1 MEPSRSRTFEWQ
13 DPALSVAALAGK
25 SGLAFLRSMIAGEI
39 PMPPIAQALGFAL
52 TAAEEGF
59 ARFESAPAE
68 YQYNPM
74 ATVHGGVVCTLL
86 DSAMGCAVMT
96 TLDPDTAYTTAQL
109 AVHLTRPI
117 TIATQRMIAEAK
129 IVHRGNRIATAEG
142 RLLDE
147 RGRVLAHGTTTC
159 AIFPRTK

>member
-1 MEPSRSRTFEWQ
+1 MDANRSRTFTWQ

-25 SGLAFLRSMIAGEI
+25 TGLEFLRLMIAGEI
-39 PMPPIAQALGFAL
+39 PQPPITQALGFAL
-52 TAAEEGF
+52 TAAEAGF

-74 ATVHGGVVCTLL
+74 GTVHGGMACTML
-86 DSAMGCAVMT
+86 DSALGCSVMS
-96 TLDPDTAYTTAQL
+96 TLDADTAYTTAQI
-109 AVHLTRPI
+109 AVHLTRPV
-117 TIATQRMIAEAK
+117 TTSTRLMIAEAK
-129 IVHRGNRIATAEG
+129 IVHRGGRIATAEG

-159 AIFPRTK
+159 AIFPRAR